1 MSPEILLL
9 IFLIG
14 LVVGFL
20 AIRFRW
26 LRWNL
31 WGRWHQLP
39 PEPLY
44 LLTVS
49 QQVENEITTNNRT
62 YHSAQVVSQSLVD
75 DDLGLAW
82 TARSLDGHLLTETGV
97 VAEDR
102 RWIMERW

>member
-1 MSPEILLL
+1 MSPEILLMV
-9 IFLIG
+9 FLIG
-14 LVVGFL
+14 LVIGYF

-39 PEPLY
+39 PEPMY

-49 QQVENEITTNNRT
+49 QQVEKET
-62 YHSAQVVSQSLVD
+62 YHSAQVISQSLAD

-82 TARSLDGHLLTETGV
+82 IARSLDGHLLTETGI

-102 RWIMERW
+102 RWIMERWR

>member
-14 LVVGFL
+14 LVIGFL
-20 AIRFRW
+20 AIRLRW

-31 WGRWHQLP
+31 WGRWHQPP

-49 QQVENEITTNNRT
+49 QQVEKET
-62 YHSAQVVSQSLVD
+62 YHSAQVISQSLAD

-82 TARSLDGHLLTETGV
+82 IARSLDGHLLTETGI

-102 RWIMERW
+102 QWAIRRWH

>member
-1 MSPEILLL
+1 MSPVALLM

-14 LVVGFL
+14 LVFSFL

-26 LRWNL
+26 LRWTL

-49 QQVENEITTNNRT
+49 QQVEKET
-62 YHSAQVVSQSLVD
+62 YHSAQVISQSLAD
-75 DDLGLAW
+75 DDLGLGLAW
-82 TARSLDGHLLTETGV
+82 IARSLDGHLLTETGIV
-97 VAEDR
+97 TEDR
-102 RWIMERW
+102 RWIMERL

>member
-1 MSPEILLL
+1 MSPEILLMV
-9 IFLIG
+9 FLIG
-14 LVVGFL
+14 LVIGYF
-20 AIRFRW
+20 ATRYRGRI
-26 LRWNL
+26 RWNL

-49 QQVENEITTNNRT
+49 QQVEKET
-62 YHSAQVVSQSLVD
+62 YHSAQVVSQSLAD

-82 TARSLDGHLLTETGV
+82 IARSLDGHLLTETGI

-102 RWIMERW
+102 RWIMERWR